1 MTKSERTSRMNIHS
15 ASDDATTAK
24 VITAAPTREESLGTP
39 LLEGRGSPK
48 IGSRLRGIVALFV
61 PILSI
66 LHEESRRKGEKRE
79 AGKRADVARER
90 ASSVVV

>member
-24 VITAAPTREESLGTP
+24 VITAAPTREESLDTP
-39 LLEGRGSPK
+39 LLEGRGSNR

-61 PILSI
+61 PL
-66 LHEESRRKGEKRE
+66 LNEESRRKSEKRE
-79 AGKRADVARER
+79 EGKRADVTRAR